1 MVKKN
6 ISYHELMKVA
16 YCILQLDLVK
26 LCMTFRKTSVV
37 ELCYHQIV
45 DDQKKDQEMKEF
57 VQVERLSAH
66 DIVIDVII
74 MGIIEKHANDQSYY
88 ILEMNIVMSI
98 LLKAILAS
106 KNSPYNQFISHFN
119 NVTIEFVFWG

>member
-1 MVKKN
+1 
-6 ISYHELMKVA
+6 MKVA

-26 LCMTFRKTSVV
+26 LCMAFRKTSVV
-37 ELCYHQIV
+37 ELCYHQKV

-66 DIVIDVII
+66 NVVIDVII

-88 ILEMNIVMSI
+88 IL
-98 LLKAILAS
+98 
-106 KNSPYNQFISHFN
+106 
-119 NVTIEFVFWG
+119 